1 MINFFEFRFLPD
13 EEQSDYIIKQ
23 GKFLCT
29 LNLPE
34 HKIGLYHL
42 FDFYVEVYYYKPNRQ
57 IVKVKSFRS
66 LEYLDPY
73 LEQITLDELKSI
85 IDKPG
90 K

>member
-13 EEQSDYIIKQ
+13 EEQSDYILNE

-29 LNLPE
+29 LDLPE

-42 FDFYVEVYYYKPNRQ
+42 FDFYVEVYYHKQKNK

-66 LEYLDPY
+66 LEYLEPY
-73 LEQITLDELKSI
+73 LNQIALDDLKSALS
-85 IDKPG
+85 
-90 K
+90 

>member
-13 EEQSDYIIKQ
+13 EEQSDYILNE

-29 LNLPE
+29 LDLPE

-42 FDFYVEVYYYKPNRQ
+42 FDFYVEVYYHKPKNK

-66 LEYLDPY
+66 LEYLEPY
-73 LEQITLDELKSI
+73 LNQIALDDLKSALQ
-85 IDKPG
+85 
-90 K
+90 